1 MLDFIRRSFGPM
13 EQPDPGGWR
22 ARQAGAQEQ
31 ALIRTQTRA
40 IDSFT
45 SHPGLTEQLLA
56 VQGLHNRPWRVA
68 SLREALGVPSNF
80 RAVALISNTVG
91 SLAMEAY
98 RKGVRLDSEDTPR
111 IIQRPD
117 PFQIPRNFYRDTAY
131 DLATRGEFWWWIA
144 SRDIDDSPLS
154 VIRIAPWEIT
164 VQYTTGDRLRPKVN
178 WGSREMPL
186 RDMRH
191 GTLQPDPD
199 SLSGPWQRGVGP
211 IQMCG
216 AAISVQVESDMWAA
230 NFFGEDG
237 GYPSIIIKAANEL
250 GETEDGENEADLLRD
265 QWMSKPHNTPRVID
279 QGIESVE
286 EFGSNASGGQM
297 LDSREQNKGTSAVMW
312 GIPGDLLEYG
322 RPGSSLTYTN
332 VPELFRR
339 FVKAPLI
346 PDYLEP
352 IEQHMSDLLTRS
364 TVARFN
370 VKGFDRADPKTR
382 WEVYEIMSKVVGVEE
397 AARIAAESEGFAP
410 GDIEYAP
417 VPFAPPQATPSEIPV
432 TRTAEPVRCDGTRIL
447 RGIMQPCRK
456 LLAEQG
462 PFIGRCSRCGKAYA
476 TVVA

>member
-1 MLDFIRRSFGPM
+1 MLDFIRRSFSPM

-22 ARQAGAQEQ
+22 ARQAIAQE
-31 ALIRTQTRA
+31 RTQTRA

-45 SHPGLTEQLLA
+45 NHPGLTEQLLA
-56 VQGLHNRPWRVA
+56 VQGIHNRPWRVA

-80 RAVALISNTVG
+80 RAVTLISNTVG

-98 RKGVRLDSEDTPR
+98 RKGERLDSEDTPR

-117 PFQIPRNFYRDTAY
+117 PFRIPRDFYRDTAY
-131 DLATRGEFWWWIA
+131 DLASRGEFWWWIA
-144 SRDIDDSPLS
+144 SRDTDDSPLS

-178 WGSREMPL
+178 WGNREMPL

-237 GYPSIIIKAANEL
+237 GYPSLIIKAAGEL

-265 QWMSKPHNTPRVID
+265 QWMSKAHNTPRVID
-279 QGIESVE
+279 DGIESVE
-286 EFGSNASGGQM
+286 EFGSNSQGSQM
-297 LDSREQNKGTSAVMW
+297 LDSREANKGTSAVMW

-322 RPGSSLTYTN
+322 SPGSSLTYTN
-332 VPELFRR
+332 VVELFRR

-370 VKGFDRADPKTR
+370 VKGFDRGDPKTR
-382 WEVYEIMSKVVGVEE
+382 WEVYEIMSKVLGAED

-417 VPFAPPQATPSEIPV
+417 VPFAPPQAIPAEIPV
-432 TRTAEPVRCDGTRIL
+432 TRTAEEVRCDGQVAIKGR
-447 RGIMQPCRK
+447 MKPCRK
-456 LLAEQG
+456 LLAEEP
-462 PFIGRCSRCGKAYA
+462 PFIGRCPRCGKAYA
-476 TVVA
+476 TAVA